1 MPLDRTAFRA
11 FLVAESG
18 GAVLEY
24 ALLAAAVGLVLCAA
38 LCVVRGVVVEEFEA
52 VDKALKQQNSYLR

>member
-38 LCVVRGVVVEEFEA
+38 LSVVRGVVVEEFEA
-52 VDKALKQQNSYLR
+52 VDKALKQQSSYLR